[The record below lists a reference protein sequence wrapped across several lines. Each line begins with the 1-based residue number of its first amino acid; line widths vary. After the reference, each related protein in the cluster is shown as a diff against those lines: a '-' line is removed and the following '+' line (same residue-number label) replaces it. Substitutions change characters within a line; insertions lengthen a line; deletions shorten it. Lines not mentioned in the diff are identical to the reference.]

1 METLEIQRLGRK
13 ITGLGDNYC
22 SCVMWHRNSIAFL
35 IVGTWLSFRSAN
47 LNFYSTV
54 PAEIWCLYS
63 DNDCDGNEMGSWH
76 LDANSSWKIV
86 KTLPKRIRRLRPQLL
101 GPNFFWN
108 YLLEQLDDQTM
119 ALIFFPTPMW
129 PKYSNWPIKFLEIWP
144 RPFLQNTIFRRFGG
158 ILTPDYVRT
167 CPITLGHWP

>member
-13 ITGLGDNYC
+13 ITGLGDNYY

-35 IVGTWLSFRSAN
+35 IVVAWLSFRSAN

-119 ALIFFPTPMW
+119 ALIFFPLRCGQNIAIDQSNSWKSDHAHFSKTPF
-129 PKYSNWPIKFLEIWP
+129 SDVLGEFWP
-144 RPFLQNTIFRRFGG
+144 RIM
-158 ILTPDYVRT
+158 
-167 CPITLGHWP
+167 